1 MAKTIIENTP
11 LELYVF
17 DPEAGNIR
25 YYTKSDIQVSA
36 SNNNV
41 VLSPKGGGTSFFSKP
56 LTEIDTPSTTPVN
69 SLAAMVKLIHGWITS
84 PGGTDNFSGGWA
96 DYADVAT
103 TGSPI
108 AVTAVPAVLTND
120 GLGVD
125 TNTKYLPVGGNG
137 VTQLWDT
144 SSNGFDFSDL
154 DVGDMVDIRMDID
167 VVIASNNTAIDVDL
181 HMGAGG
187 TVIVPFI
194 SQQNFK
200 TTGTF
205 EVIRYM
211 GLYIGSTD
219 VRDNLAQLKI
229 SSDNNCTCIVNGWYI
244 KAIRRG

>member
-1 MAKTIIENTP
+1 MAYDIQNKT
-11 LELYVF
+11 LELLIYDKV
-17 DPEAGNIR
+17 GKNIN
-25 YYTKSDIQVSA
+25 YYPKSELSVSA
-36 SNNNV
+36 SNGNIIITRTQGE
-41 VLSPKGGGTSFFSKP
+41 SITQIFSQ
-56 LTEIDTPSTTPVN
+56 EASMIDQPSTN
-69 SLAAMVKLIHGWITS
+69 SIYDLVTTIKSYIGTAS
-84 PGGTDNFSGGWA
+84 PDGFSGGWA

-125 TNTKYLPVGGNG
+125 TNTAYLPIGGNG
-137 VTQLWDT
+137 ITQLWNT

-154 DVGDMVDIRMDID
+154 NVGDMLEIRMDID
-167 VVIASNNTAIDVDL
+167 VIIASNNTAVDVNL
-181 HMGAGG
+181 HMGSGG

-219 VRDNLAQLKI
+219 IRDTLAQLKI
-229 SSDNNCTCIVNGWYI
+229 SADNNCTCIVNGWYI
-244 KAIRRG
+244 KATRRG

>member
-1 MAKTIIENTP
+1 MAYDIQNKT
-11 LELYVF
+11 LELLIHDKV
-17 DPEAGNIR
+17 GKNIN
-25 YYTKSDIQVSA
+25 YYPKSGLSVSA
-36 SNNNV
+36 SNGNIV
-41 VLSPKGGGTSFFSKP
+41 ITQTVGDSVSTIFSQEP
-56 LTEIDTPSTTPVN
+56 SMIDEPSTN
-69 SLAAMVKLIHGWITS
+69 SIYELVTTIKGYIGTAS
-84 PGGTDNFSGGWA
+84 PDGFSGGWA

-108 AVTAVPAVLTND
+108 AVSAVPAVLTND

-125 TNTKYLPVGGNG
+125 TNTAYLPIGGNG
-137 VTQLWDT
+137 ITQLWNT

-154 DVGDMVDIRMDID
+154 NVGDMLEIRMDID
-167 VVIASNNTAIDVDL
+167 VIIVSNNTAVDVNL
-181 HMGAGG
+181 HMGSGG

-219 VRDNLAQLKI
+219 VRDTLAQLKI
-229 SSDNNCTCIVNGWYI
+229 EADNNCTCIVNGWYI
-244 KAIRRG
+244 KATRRG

>member
-1 MAKTIIENTP
+1 MAFRIHNATNYILIEDTS
-11 LELYVF
+11 
-17 DPEAGNIR
+17 AQNIN
-25 YYTKSDIQVSA
+25 YYSKDGLVVSA
-36 SNNNV
+36 SNGNV
-41 VLSPKGGGTSFFSKP
+41 VITNDGTSIFSQP
-56 LTEIDTPSTTPVN
+56 PANIDLPAFNGLYELVTT
-69 SLAAMVKLIHGWITS
+69 IHGYITTVS
-84 PGGTDNFSGGWA
+84 PDGFSGGWA

-108 AVTAVPAVLTND
+108 SVTASPTVLTND

-125 TNTKYLPVGGNG
+125 TNTSYLPVGGNG
-137 VTQLWDT
+137 VTQLWNT

-154 DVGDMVDIRMDID
+154 DVGDMLDIRMDIS
-167 VVIASNNTAIDVDL
+167 VIIASNNTAIDVDL

-244 KAIRRG
+244 KATRRG

>member
-1 MAKTIIENTP
+1 MIDQPSVDSIYDLVTTIKGYIGT
-11 LELYVF
+11 
-17 DPEAGNIR
+17 
-25 YYTKSDIQVSA
+25 A
-36 SNNNV
+36 S
-41 VLSPKGGGTSFFSKP
+41 PDG
-56 LTEIDTPSTTPVN
+56 
-69 SLAAMVKLIHGWITS
+69 
-84 PGGTDNFSGGWA
+84 FSGGWA

-103 TGSPI
+103 TGTPI
-108 AVTAVPAVLTND
+108 NVTATPAVLTND

-125 TNTKYLPVGGNG
+125 TNTTYLPIGGNG
-137 VTQLWDT
+137 ITQLWNT

-154 DVGDMVDIRMDID
+154 EVGDMVDIRMDID
-167 VVIASNNTAIDVDL
+167 VIIASNNTAVDVNL

-211 GLYIGSTD
+211 GLYIGSTN

-229 SSDNNCTCIVNGWYI
+229 SSDNNCTCIINGWYI
-244 KAIRRG
+244 KAIRRGS

>member
-1 MAKTIIENTP
+1 MAFRIHNATNYILIEDTS
-11 LELYVF
+11 
-17 DPEAGNIR
+17 AQNIN
-25 YYTKSDIQVSA
+25 YYSKEGLVVSA
-36 SNNNV
+36 NNGNV
-41 VLSPKGGGTSFFSKP
+41 VITDANGTGIFSQPPANINLPSFNG
-56 LTEIDTPSTTPVN
+56 LYELVTT
-69 SLAAMVKLIHGWITS
+69 IHGYITTAS
-84 PGGTDNFSGGWA
+84 PDGFSGGWA

-125 TNTKYLPVGGNG
+125 TNTAYLPIGGNG
-137 VTQLWDT
+137 ITQLWNT

-154 DVGDMVDIRMDID
+154 NVGDMLEIRMDID
-167 VVIASNNTAIDVDL
+167 VIIVSNNTAVDVNL
-181 HMGAGG
+181 HMGSGG

-194 SQQNFK
+194 SHQNFK

-219 VRDNLAQLKI
+219 VRDTLAQLKI
-229 SSDNNCTCIVNGWYI
+229 NADNNCTCIVNGWYI
-244 KAIRRG
+244 KATRRG